1 MLEKLLKTL
10 TMGND
15 STLEKG
21 IKKLLIFLGLLI
33 ASPLVLSIA
42 FKALRI
48 FKEAP
53 KVFFAYALLT
63 IGVSLTLFT
72 VYFGFKTFKT
82 LLDYLFEKK

>member
-1 MLEKLLKTL
+1 MTKPVTF
-10 TMGND
+10 
-15 STLEKG
+15 EKG

-33 ASPLVLSIA
+33 ASPLVLSVA

-53 KVFFAYALLT
+53 KVFLAHGLLA
-63 IGVSLTLFT
+63 IGVILVLFT

-82 LLDYLFEKK
+82 LLDFLFEKK

>member
-1 MLEKLLKTL
+1 MSNT
-10 TMGND
+10 

-42 FKALRI
+42 FKAIRI

-53 KVFFAYALLT
+53 KVFFAYGLLV
-63 IGVSLTLFT
+63 IGVLLTLFT